1 MSRVVYKEVVEF
13 QCVHV
18 HCCRVV
24 IFDKVCTVSA
34 WYETVYEEYTCTF
47 WEVGLISLWVTVFD
61 WLSF

>member
-24 IFDKVCTVSA
+24 IFDKVCTGSA
-34 WYETVYEEYTCTF
+34 W
-47 WEVGLISLWVTVFD
+47 
-61 WLSF
+61 

>member
-24 IFDKVCTVSA
+24 IFTRYVQYSECMVLDSIWESFREKGPSVCYKKA
-34 WYETVYEEYTCTF
+34 
-47 WEVGLISLWVTVFD
+47 
-61 WLSF
+61 

>member
-24 IFDKVCTVSA
+24 ILTRYVQGVHGSIHVHFGKWSHKFMGYCV
-34 WYETVYEEYTCTF
+34 
-47 WEVGLISLWVTVFD
+47 
-61 WLSF
+61 

>member
-24 IFDKVCTVSA
+24 ILTRYVQYSECMVLGSM
-34 WYETVYEEYTCTF
+34 
-47 WEVGLISLWVTVFD
+47 
-61 WLSF
+61 